1 MADKKIAFE
10 MTANADGVTKSV
22 GSLKSQLREA
32 QADVAALSD
41 KFGATSKE
49 AIEAAKRA
57 GELKDKIGDAK
68 ALTDAYNPDAKF
80 KAFGSAI
87 QGVVGGFT
95 ALQGVQGLFGSKSEE
110 LEKTLLK
117 VQSAMALT
125 QGLNS
130 VLEAKDS
137 FTNLAGFIK
146 TNVVSAF
153 GTLKNAIISTGIG
166 ALVIGIGLVIANFD
180 KLKNS
185 GGLVGKIFRGIGDVI
200 SFVVDKAKA
209 LTDWMGI
216 TGDSAEESAQRQ
228 IDASKKLQKE
238 TETRYDTEIKY
249 ARAAGKDVFELEIK
263 KRDAVYE
270 TLKQQLRALY
280 ALKGANKEFTDDQ
293 KKQVDEVTKAIF
305 DNEVEKN
312 TLIISKNKETNDA
325 LTKLNK
331 EKEDKEKQKADKN
344 KQAAADEKKKREE
357 ANKERLDQAIK
368 DQEESIK
375 RNQEEKKKKIQFQ
388 NELFKALQELSDQ
401 QDAEDKEKQKKKLDD
416 KKKAAELAV
425 LNDPSSSENKIAKL
439 QADLEA
445 ENSLLDANDL
455 QRQINTKNTE
465 NAITAIK
472 DAEAKK
478 QAEIEKMKVQVVGN
492 ALSAISDLIGK
503 DTAAGKALAIAT
515 ALINTY
521 QGASEAIKEKSVLPQ
536 PFSTIQKIASV
547 AAIIATGI
555 RTVKAI
561 TSVKVPGGGGGGAVP
576 SVAGLSVAAP
586 ITPQAQTTTLNQG
599 QINQIGNATVRAYV
613 MDRDVENNRD
623 RISRLNR
630 AARIN

>member
-1 MADKKIAFE
+1 
-10 MTANADGVTKSV
+10 
-22 GSLKSQLREA
+22 
-32 QADVAALSD
+32 
-41 KFGATSKE
+41 
-49 AIEAAKRA
+49 
-57 GELKDKIGDAK
+57 
-68 ALTDAYNPDAKF
+68 
-80 KAFGSAI
+80 
-87 QGVVGGFT
+87 
-95 ALQGVQGLFGSKSEE
+95 
-110 LEKTLLK
+110 
-117 VQSAMALT
+117 
-125 QGLNS
+125 
-130 VLEAKDS
+130 
-137 FTNLAGFIK
+137 
-146 TNVVSAF
+146 
-153 GTLKNAIISTGIG
+153 
-166 ALVIGIGLVIANFD
+166 
-180 KLKNS
+180 
-185 GGLVGKIFRGIGDVI
+185 
-200 SFVVDKAKA
+200 
-209 LTDWMGI
+209 MGI

-228 IDASKKLQKE
+228 IDASKKLQKQ

-331 EKEDKEKQKADKN
+331 EKEDKEKQQADKN

-375 RNQEEKKKKIQFQ
+375 RDQEEKERKIKFQ

-401 QDAEDKEKQKKKLDD
+401 QDVEDKARQQKKLED
-416 KKKAAELAV
+416 KKKEAELAV
-425 LNDPSSSENKIAKL
+425 LNDPNSSENKILKI
-439 QADLEA
+439 QADLAA
-445 ENSLLDANDL
+445 ENALLDANDI
-455 QRQINTKNTE
+455 QRQINEKNSSD
-465 NAITAIK
+465 AILKIK
-472 DAEAKK
+472 EDEVARQLLLEK
-478 QAEIEKMKVQVVGN
+478 QKVAAVTN
-492 ALSAISDLIGK
+492 SLSAISDLIGK
-503 DTAAGKALAIAT
+503 DTAAGKALAIAA

-521 QGASEAIKEKSVLPQ
+521 EGASQALREKSVLPQ
-536 PFSTIQKIASV
+536 PFSTIQKIGAV

-555 RTVKAI
+555 KTVKAI
-561 TSVKVPGGGGGGAVP
+561 TGVKVPGGGGGGGAAP
-576 SVAGLSVAAP
+576 SIPSAAISAP

-623 RISRLNR
+623 KITRLTR